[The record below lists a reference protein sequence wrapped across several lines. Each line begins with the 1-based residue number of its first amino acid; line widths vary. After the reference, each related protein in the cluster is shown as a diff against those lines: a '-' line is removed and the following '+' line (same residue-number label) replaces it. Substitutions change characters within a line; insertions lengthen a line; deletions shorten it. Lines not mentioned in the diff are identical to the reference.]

1 MAKTKKPV
9 APLKPL
15 PVRFVRLHAKLVIA
29 VLVGLAVIAL
39 APFTLLTT
47 RLLIG
52 WDIGIA
58 LYLVL
63 IHITMARCDIDRIR
77 ARAAEQDE
85 GAFAI
90 LLLTVLATFASLI
103 AIVFAL
109 GNSKQ
114 APHAEAAVLVLLT
127 IGTIVLSWLFVHTIF
142 ALHYAH
148 EYYGERSDGAFGRL
162 SFPHENKP
170 DYWDFF
176 YFSVVIG
183 MTSQVSDVAISSRSI
198 RRVATMHGILSFF
211 FNVAVLALT
220 INTVSNAI
228 SS

>member
-1 MAKTKKPV
+1 MARKKPV
-9 APLKPL
+9 APLKPM
-15 PVRFVRLHAKLVIA
+15 PVRFVRLHAKLVIGA
-29 VLVGLAVIAL
+29 LVGIAIIAL
-39 APFTLLTT
+39 APFALLTT
-47 RLLIG
+47 RLLVG

-63 IHITMARCDIDRIR
+63 VHWTMARCDIDRIK

-90 LLLTVLATFASLI
+90 LLLTMLATFASLF

-109 GNSKQ
+109 GGAKNG
-114 APHAEAAVLVLLT
+114 PHENATLLIVLT
-127 IGTIVLSWLFVHTIF
+127 IGTIVLSWFFVHTIF

-148 EYYGERSDGAFGRL
+148 EYYGERSDGAIGGL
-162 SFPHENKP
+162 NFPDDTRP

-183 MTSQVSDVAISSRSI
+183 MTSQVSDVTISSRSI

>member
-1 MAKTKKPV
+1 MVRTKKSV
-9 APLKPL
+9 EPLKPM
-15 PVRFVRLHAKLVIA
+15 PIRFVRLHAKLDIGA
-29 VLVGLAVIAL
+29 LVGLAVIAL
-39 APFTLLTT
+39 APFALLTT
-47 RLLIG
+47 RLLVG

-58 LYLVL
+58 LYLTL
-63 IHITMARCDIDRIR
+63 IHATMARCDIDRIR

-90 LLLTVLATFASLI
+90 LLLTMLATFASMI

-109 GNSKQ
+109 GGSKQ
-114 APHAEAAVLVLLT
+114 APHEEAAVLIVLT
-127 IGTIVLSWLFVHTIF
+127 IGTIVLSWFFVHTIF

-148 EYYGERSDGAFGRL
+148 EYYGERSDGAIGGL
-162 SFPHENKP
+162 NFPDEDKP

-198 RRVATMHGILSFF
+198 RRIATMHGILSFF